1 MKKNILMYLATF
13 LAGAGAGFLTAK
25 LVLEKKYAQLAEEE
39 ISSAREYYAKARPTR
54 NPGMENENVAET
66 EVQQESDRG
75 VANPSGVMARKSIEN
90 PYEAAKRN
98 YNLIKPTKVE
108 DVEPVGTPDEDVD
121 EDEDSEEDDEL
132 RDDAGMSEQD
142 HLDLTKIDRTQPY
155 LIDDREYTD
164 EFPHHDKV
172 SLYYYRDDDVLCE
185 EDNEEPIDDIEGT
198 VSYDALSV
206 LDMQTTVWVRNE
218 PLGID
223 YEIIGVRGS
232 YSESIL
238 GVRRQEIM
246 TPRERYVMEQRK
258 KDRNGKGE

>member
-39 ISSAREYYAKARPTR
+39 ISSAREYYATERPSR
-54 NPGMENENVAET
+54 RQIEAVET

-75 VANPSGVMARKSIEN
+75 ATNPSGAMARKSIEN

-98 YNLIKPTKVE
+98 YNLIKPVQAE
-108 DVEPVGTPDEDVD
+108 DVEPDGAPGVDSDE
-121 EDEDSEEDDEL
+121 EDPEDDDDEL

-142 HLDLTKIDRTQPY
+142 HLDITKVDRTQPY
-155 LIDDREYTD
+155 LISCDEYTD
-164 EFPHHDKV
+164 EFSHHDKV

-185 EDNEEPIDDIEGT
+185 EDNEEPIDDIEAT
-198 VSYDALSV
+198 VSYDALST

-223 YEIIGVRGS
+223 YEIMGVRGS
-232 YSESIL
+232 YSESVL
-238 GVRRQEIM
+238 GMRPRDIM
-246 TPRERYVMEQRK
+246 TPRERYEQRK
-258 KDRNGKGE
+258 KGRNGEGE